1 MKENVDDDLEYH
13 LEDPGENPLPTQKC
27 STKTKVLF
35 TILIILFILLTGATA
50 YFAYKYLDS
59 RKSKKSDK
67 ENSNK
72 EKIIP
77 PDSET
82 DDSKIIEVDSSD
94 GFLYWETYGTK
105 ISNLSY
111 VKENG
116 IIHNSFKERGENYN
130 SEIGN
135 INYGEDYIKS
145 ERNIYDLYIPYTATQ
160 RKEKNNKVILF
171 IHGGG
176 WMEGQKEYMDVLCKS
191 YAKYGI
197 ITASIGYTLI
207 KINNTQ
213 TNMYRIL
220 DEITAAINST
230 GEYLSKEGFDT
241 NKLEFAI
248 GGHSAGGHLSLLY
261 AYSINN
267 IPYPIKFVV
276 DLLGPV
282 SIEPECFIQ
291 LKDNNEPLQN
301 IEQKDIDEAIKSNKT
316 KNKNEPVD
324 IKSLRMINTFIG
336 NQYNE
341 DELNEILTN
350 NESLLY
356 KQFMNKIQ
364 YAFPTIYVNKK
375 TLPTICLYSG
385 KDEVIG
391 IGHYAFIKK
400 KFEEN
405 NNNNISLIYSK
416 YTGHNDYAKIKT
428 INGLKAMNKLNSE
441 ILNLF
446 KK

>member
-1 MKENVDDDLEYH
+1 MKENDDDLEYH
-13 LEDPGENPLPTQKC
+13 LEDPGENPLPTKKC
-27 STKTKVLF
+27 SAKTKVLF
-35 TILIILFILLTGATA
+35 TFLIILFILLTGATA
-50 YFAYKYLDS
+50 YFAYKYLDH

-72 EKIIP
+72 EKITP

-82 DDSKIIEVDSSD
+82 DDSKLIEVDSSN

-105 ISNLSY
+105 ISNLTY
-111 VKENG
+111 VKENDT
-116 IIHNSFKERGENYN
+116 IHNSFKEGGENYK

-135 INYGEDYIKS
+135 INDGKDYIKS

-176 WMEGQKEYMDVLCKS
+176 WIMGQKESMDKLCKS
-191 YAKYGI
+191 YSKYGI

-207 KINNTQ
+207 EMNNKK

-220 DEITAAINST
+220 DEITAAINSA

-248 GGHSAGGHLSLLY
+248 GGHSAGAHLSLLY

-267 IPYPIKFVV
+267 NPYPIKFVV

-282 SIEPECFIQ
+282 SIEPEYFIH
-291 LKDNNEPLQN
+291 LENNNEPLQN
-301 IEQKDIDEAIKSNKT
+301 IEQKDIDEAIKANKT
-316 KNKNEPVD
+316 KKTNEPVN
-324 IKSLRMINTFIG
+324 ITSLIMINTFIG
-336 NQYNE
+336 NQYSIS
-341 DELNEILTN
+341 ELNEILTN
-350 NESLLY
+350 NESILY
-356 KQFMNKIQ
+356 KQFKNKIQ
-364 YAFPTIYVNKK
+364 YAFPIIYVSKT

-385 KDEVIG
+385 KDEILG
-391 IGHYAFIKK
+391 IGHYAFLKK

-416 YTGHNDYAKIKT
+416 YTGHIDYDIIKT

>member
-13 LEDPGENPLPTQKC
+13 LEDAGENPLPTQKC

-116 IIHNSFKERGENYN
+116 IIHNSFKEGGENYN

-145 ERNIYDLYIPYTATQ
+145 ERNVYDLYIPYTATQ

-207 KINNTQ
+207 KTNNTQ

>member
-82 DDSKIIEVDSSD
+82 DDSKIIEVDSSN

-116 IIHNSFKERGENYN
+116 TIHNSFKEGGENYN
-130 SEIGN
+130 SDIGN

-145 ERNIYDLYIPYTATQ
+145 ERNIYDLYIPYTAMQ

-176 WMEGQKEYMDVLCKS
+176 WMTGQKEYMDGLCKS

-207 KINNTQ
+207 KTNNTQ

-241 NKLEFAI
+241 NKLEFAT

-282 SIEPECFIQ
+282 SIMPECFIQ

-324 IKSLRMINTFIG
+324 ITSLRMINTFIG

-405 NNNNISLIYSK
+405 NNFHI
-416 YTGHNDYAKIKT
+416 
-428 INGLKAMNKLNSE
+428 
-441 ILNLF
+441 
-446 KK
+446 